1 MEAERTMT
9 QMVAYYNTA
18 MMNPEHSLLESRV
31 DILNCMPKRNI
42 FRPMRSSYFIFLL
55 LYN

>member
-1 MEAERTMT
+1 
-9 QMVAYYNTA
+9 MVAYYNTA